1 MKNSAKCR
9 QQSVPAHS
17 DGEQGQQSS
26 HVEEK
31 SVAVPSQELLAV
43 NKQNNVVAGPDLNMF
58 YRLDPLTL
66 KFCADKKDWS
76 HAKLIAGLILQS
88 FIEYRE
94 KLEIQLLSTNLQR
107 R

>member
-1 MKNSAKCR
+1 M
-9 QQSVPAHS
+9 PAHS

-31 SVAVPSQELLAV
+31 SVAVPSQELSAV